1 MYSQFFKPFP
11 IIETERLVL
20 RKIKKSDVKDLYE
33 YCSSEVSA
41 KYSLWEPHENIGVT
55 RQYISWLLR
64 SEKRGEYFTWGIELK
79 ENSKLIG
86 TVSLPSIDKYY
97 KVAEIGYGIIDSY
110 WGNGY
115 ASEAIKAIM
124 EYGFCTVGFIC
135 INAKIMKEN
144 SASVRVASAVG
155 MQCDGLLRNGVYCKD
170 KAHDVYVFS
179 MLDTDYQ
186 NLIEKENIGETE
198 VEESPQLSSEKE
210 EESSVKDDADDSLTK
225 LPDNAEM
232 E

>member
-1 MYSQFFKPFP
+1 MYTQFFKPFP
-11 IIETERLVL
+11 TIETDRLIL
-20 RKIKKSDVKDLYE
+20 RKIKKSDAKDLYE

-41 KYSLWEPHENIGVT
+41 RYSLWEPHEDLGVT

-79 ENSKLIG
+79 SSGKLIG
-86 TVSLPSIDKYY
+86 TVSLPSIDKDY

-155 MQCDGLLRNGVYCKD
+155 MQCDGLLRNGVYCKG
-170 KAHDVYVFS
+170 KSHDVYVFS
-179 MLDTDYQ
+179 MLDTDYKEVLEKQENETSVEVEDNEIALQ
-186 NLIEKENIGETE
+186 NDEKLLVEENENLPEDSEVETE
-198 VEESPQLSSEKE
+198 
-210 EESSVKDDADDSLTK
+210 
-225 LPDNAEM
+225 
-232 E
+232 

>member
-1 MYSQFFKPFP
+1 MYTQFFKPFP
-11 IIETERLVL
+11 TIETDRLIL
-20 RKIKKSDVKDLYE
+20 RKIKKSDAKDLYE

-41 KYSLWEPHENIGVT
+41 KYSLWEPHEDLGVT

-79 ENSKLIG
+79 SSGKLIG
-86 TVSLPSIDKYY
+86 TVSLPSIDKDY

-155 MQCDGLLRNGVYCKD
+155 MQCDGLLRNGVYCKG

-179 MLDTDYQ
+179 MLDTDYKELLEKQENETSVKVGDNEINLQ
-186 NLIEKENIGETE
+186 NDEESLVEENEKLPEDPEVETE
-198 VEESPQLSSEKE
+198 
-210 EESSVKDDADDSLTK
+210 
-225 LPDNAEM
+225 
-232 E
+232 

>member
-1 MYSQFFKPFP
+1 MYTQFFKPFP
-11 IIETERLVL
+11 TIETDRLIL
-20 RKIKKSDVKDLYE
+20 RKIKKSDAKDLYE

-41 KYSLWEPHENIGVT
+41 RYSLWEPHEDLGVT

-79 ENSKLIG
+79 SSGKLIG
-86 TVSLPSIDKYY
+86 TVSLPSIDKDY

-155 MQCDGLLRNGVYCKD
+155 MQCDGLLRNGVYCKG

-179 MLDTDYQ
+179 MLDTDYKELLEKQENETSVEVGDNEINLQ
-186 NLIEKENIGETE
+186 NDEESLVEENENLPEDPEVETE
-198 VEESPQLSSEKE
+198 
-210 EESSVKDDADDSLTK
+210 
-225 LPDNAEM
+225 
-232 E
+232 

>member
-1 MYSQFFKPFP
+1 MYTQFFKPFP
-11 IIETERLVL
+11 TIETDRLIL
-20 RKIKKSDVKDLYE
+20 RKIKKSDAKDLYE

-41 KYSLWEPHENIGVT
+41 RYSLWEPHEDLGVT

-79 ENSKLIG
+79 SSGKLIG
-86 TVSLPSIDKYY
+86 TVSLPSIDKDY

-155 MQCDGLLRNGVYCKD
+155 MQCDGLLRNGVYCKG

-179 MLDTDYQ
+179 MIDTDYKELLEKQESETSVEVGDNEINLQ
-186 NLIEKENIGETE
+186 NDEESLVEENEKLPEDPEVETE
-198 VEESPQLSSEKE
+198 
-210 EESSVKDDADDSLTK
+210 
-225 LPDNAEM
+225 
-232 E
+232 

>member
-1 MYSQFFKPFP
+1 MYTQFFKPFP
-11 IIETERLVL
+11 TIETDRLIL
-20 RKIKKSDVKDLYE
+20 RKIKKSDAKDLYE

-41 KYSLWEPHENIGVT
+41 RYSLWEPHEDLGVT

-79 ENSKLIG
+79 SSGKLIG
-86 TVSLPSIDKYY
+86 TVSLPSIDKDY

-155 MQCDGLLRNGVYCKD
+155 MQCDGLLRNGVYCKG

-179 MLDTDYQ
+179 MIDTDYKELLEKQENETSVEVGDNEINLQ
-186 NLIEKENIGETE
+186 NDEESLVEENEKLPEDPEVETE
-198 VEESPQLSSEKE
+198 
-210 EESSVKDDADDSLTK
+210 
-225 LPDNAEM
+225 
-232 E
+232 

>member
-1 MYSQFFKPFP
+1 MYTQFFKPFP
-11 IIETERLVL
+11 TIETDRLIL
-20 RKIKKSDVKDLYE
+20 RKIKKSEAKDLYE

-41 KYSLWEPHENIGVT
+41 RYSLWEPHEDLGVT

-79 ENSKLIG
+79 SSGKLIG
-86 TVSLPSIDKYY
+86 TVSLPSIDKDY

-155 MQCDGLLRNGVYCKD
+155 MQCDGLLRNGVYCKG
-170 KAHDVYVFS
+170 KAHDVDVFS
-179 MLDTDYQ
+179 MLDTDYKELLEKQ
-186 NLIEKENIGETE
+186 ENETSVEVEDNEINLLNDVESLVEENENLPEDPEVETE
-198 VEESPQLSSEKE
+198 
-210 EESSVKDDADDSLTK
+210 
-225 LPDNAEM
+225 
-232 E
+232 

>member
-1 MYSQFFKPFP
+1 MYTQFFKPFP
-11 IIETERLVL
+11 TIETDRLIL
-20 RKIKKSDVKDLYE
+20 RKIKKSDAKDLYE

-41 KYSLWEPHENIGVT
+41 KYSLWEPHEDLGVT

-79 ENSKLIG
+79 SSGKLIG
-86 TVSLPSIDKYY
+86 TVSLPSIDKDY

-155 MQCDGLLRNGVYCKD
+155 MQCDGLLRNGVYCKG

-179 MLDTDYQ
+179 MLDTDYKELLEKQENETSVEVGDNEINLQ
-186 NLIEKENIGETE
+186 NDEESLVEENENLPEDPEVETE
-198 VEESPQLSSEKE
+198 
-210 EESSVKDDADDSLTK
+210 
-225 LPDNAEM
+225 
-232 E
+232 

>member
-1 MYSQFFKPFP
+1 MYTQFFKPFP
-11 IIETERLVL
+11 TIETDRLIL
-20 RKIKKSDVKDLYE
+20 RKIKKSDAKDLYE

-41 KYSLWEPHENIGVT
+41 RYSLWEPHEDLGVT

-79 ENSKLIG
+79 SSGKLIG
-86 TVSLPSIDKYY
+86 TVTLPSIDKDY

-155 MQCDGLLRNGVYCKD
+155 MQCDGLLRNGVYCKG

-179 MLDTDYQ
+179 MLDTDYKEMLEKQENEIPVKVEDNEISLQ
-186 NLIEKENIGETE
+186 NDEEPLVEENENLPEDAEVETE
-198 VEESPQLSSEKE
+198 
-210 EESSVKDDADDSLTK
+210 
-225 LPDNAEM
+225 
-232 E
+232 

>member
-1 MYSQFFKPFP
+1 MYTQFFKPFP
-11 IIETERLVL
+11 IIETDRLIL
-20 RKIKKSDVKDLYE
+20 RKIKKSDAKDLYE

-41 KYSLWEPHENIGVT
+41 RYSLWEPHEDLGVT

-79 ENSKLIG
+79 SSGKLIG
-86 TVSLPSIDKYY
+86 TVSLPSIDKDY

-155 MQCDGLLRNGVYCKD
+155 MQCDGLLRNGVYCKG

-179 MLDTDYQ
+179 MLDTDYKELLEKQENETSVEVGDNEINLQ
-186 NLIEKENIGETE
+186 NDEESLVEENENLPEDPEVETE
-198 VEESPQLSSEKE
+198 
-210 EESSVKDDADDSLTK
+210 
-225 LPDNAEM
+225 
-232 E
+232 

>member
-1 MYSQFFKPFP
+1 MYTQFFKPFP
-11 IIETERLVL
+11 IIETDRLIL
-20 RKIKKSDVKDLYE
+20 RKIKKSDAKDLYE

-41 KYSLWEPHENIGVT
+41 KYSLWEPHEDLGVT

-64 SEKRGEYFTWGIELK
+64 TEKRGEYFTWGIELK
-79 ENSKLIG
+79 SSGKLIG
-86 TVSLPSIDKYY
+86 TVSLPSIDKDY

-155 MQCDGLLRNGVYCKD
+155 MQCDGLLRNGVYCKG

-179 MLDTDYQ
+179 MLDTDYKELLEKQENETSVDVEDNEINLQ
-186 NLIEKENIGETE
+186 NDEESLVEGNEKLPEDPEVETE
-198 VEESPQLSSEKE
+198 
-210 EESSVKDDADDSLTK
+210 
-225 LPDNAEM
+225 
-232 E
+232 

>member
-1 MYSQFFKPFP
+1 MYTQFFKPFP
-11 IIETERLVL
+11 TIETDRLIL
-20 RKIKKSDVKDLYE
+20 RKIKKSDAKDLYE

-41 KYSLWEPHENIGVT
+41 RYSLWEPHEDLGVT

-79 ENSKLIG
+79 SSGKLIG
-86 TVSLPSIDKYY
+86 TVSLPSIDKDY

-155 MQCDGLLRNGVYCKD
+155 MQCDGLLRNGVYCKG

-179 MLDTDYQ
+179 MLDTDYKELLEKQ
-186 NLIEKENIGETE
+186 ENETSIEVEDNEINLLNDEESLVEENENPPEDPEVETE
-198 VEESPQLSSEKE
+198 
-210 EESSVKDDADDSLTK
+210 
-225 LPDNAEM
+225 
-232 E
+232 

>member
-1 MYSQFFKPFP
+1 MYTQFFKPFP
-11 IIETERLVL
+11 TIETDRLIL
-20 RKIKKSDVKDLYE
+20 RKIKKSDAKDLYE

-41 KYSLWEPHENIGVT
+41 KYSLWEPHEDLGVT

-79 ENSKLIG
+79 SSGKLIG
-86 TVSLPSIDKYY
+86 TVSLPSIDKDY

-155 MQCDGLLRNGVYCKD
+155 MQCDGLLRNGVYCKG

-179 MLDTDYQ
+179 MLDTDYKELLEKLENETPVKVEDNEIPLQ
-186 NLIEKENIGETE
+186 NDEEPLVEENENLPEDAEVETE
-198 VEESPQLSSEKE
+198 
-210 EESSVKDDADDSLTK
+210 
-225 LPDNAEM
+225 
-232 E
+232 

>member
-1 MYSQFFKPFP
+1 MYTQFFKPFP
-11 IIETERLVL
+11 TIETDRLIL
-20 RKIKKSDVKDLYE
+20 RKIKKSDAKDLYE

-41 KYSLWEPHENIGVT
+41 RYSLWEPHEDLGVT

-79 ENSKLIG
+79 SSGKLIG
-86 TVSLPSIDKYY
+86 TVSLPSIDKDY

-155 MQCDGLLRNGVYCKD
+155 MQCDGLLRNGVYCKG

-179 MLDTDYQ
+179 MIDTDYKEMLEKQENETSVEVGDNEINLQ
-186 NLIEKENIGETE
+186 NDEELLVEENENLPEDPEVETE
-198 VEESPQLSSEKE
+198 
-210 EESSVKDDADDSLTK
+210 
-225 LPDNAEM
+225 
-232 E
+232 